1 VIPRFAC
8 GLTTVVTA
16 DAVAGNTAVVEGGT
30 GEAVGIVAIFT
41 AIGTRWVVGRFTQGD
56 GTVMTADTGALY
68 LGVIDSGYRR
78 PPTWCMAGFAGVGA
92 GNVITGFP
100 GGLTSVMAA
109 DAVTGNTAVVEGRA
123 GEAVGVVAILTV
135 VRTLRVISCF
145 TQRDGAVMAAN
156 AGTLH
161 LSMVDPG
168 YR

>member
-1 VIPRFAC
+1 
-8 GLTTVVTA
+8 
-16 DAVAGNTAVVEGGT
+16 
-30 GEAVGIVAIFT
+30 
-41 AIGTRWVVGRFTQGD
+41 
-56 GTVMTADTGALY
+56 
-68 LGVIDSGYRR
+68 
-78 PPTWCMAGFAGVGA
+78 MAGFAGVGA